1 MVMRKKWD
9 EQTKL
14 QLGRLIRNQ
23 LDMHVKLN
31 DAVDRAAEIL
41 QAPRSTCMNYW
52 QKELKDLDYSQPI
65 LSLKSRRKDSQAA
78 QVVQV
83 NDREEERARADAYEM
98 MLNRL
103 SERLMASE
111 ERFRELYQQTSALYN
126 EHLSL
131 TRELSAMLARRDAA
145 AAAQQSPQPIRA
157 GGTLE
162 ISELAVGDI
171 VCIHHH
177 IWHDN
182 YYITSID
189 QDTVN
194 GYKLNKNLRIRRK
207 SKEKMIPPDL
217 LVYGKIIRRDVK
229 MEDIASD

>member
-1 MVMRKKWD
+1 MRKRWD
-9 EQTKL
+9 EETKL

-65 LSLKSRRKDSQAA
+65 LSLKSRRKNSQAA
-78 QVVQV
+78 SAINVMHH
-83 NDREEERARADAYEM
+83 EEGKARADAYEM

-103 SERLMASE
+103 SERLLENEA
-111 ERFRELYQQTSALYN
+111 RFREFYQQASALYN
-126 EHLSL
+126 EHIAL
-131 TRELSAMLARRDAA
+131 TRELSAMLAKKDAL
-145 AAAQQSPQPIRA
+145 AAAQQNTQPIRA
-157 GGTLE
+157 GGTLD

-189 QDTVN
+189 QETVS

-207 SKEKMIPPDL
+207 SKEKIIPPDL
-217 LVYGKIIRRDVK
+217 LVYGKIVRRDVK
-229 MEDIASD
+229 MEDIAAE

>member
-1 MVMRKKWD
+1 LRKKWD

-65 LSLKSRRKDSQAA
+65 LTLKSRRKNGQTENALHVIQQD
-78 QVVQV
+78 
-83 NDREEERARADAYEM
+83 DGRAKADAYEM

-103 SERLMASE
+103 SERLIANE
-111 ERFRELYQQTSALYN
+111 ERFREFYQQASVLYN
-126 EHLSL
+126 EHIAL
-131 TRELSAMLARRDAA
+131 TRELSAILARKDAV
-145 AAAQQSPQPIRA
+145 AAAQQSSTPIRA
-157 GGTLE
+157 GGTLD
-162 ISELAVGDI
+162 IAELAVGDI

-182 YYITSID
+182 YYITSI
-189 QDTVN
+189 QEDTVN

-207 SKEKMIPPDL
+207 SKEKVIPPDL
-217 LVYGKIIRRDVK
+217 LVYGKIVRREVK
-229 MEDIASD
+229 LEDIAAE

>member
-1 MVMRKKWD
+1 LRKKWD

-65 LSLKSRRKDSQAA
+65 LTLKSRRKNSQTENAL
-78 QVVQV
+78 QVIQP
-83 NDREEERARADAYEM
+83 DDGKARADAYEM
-98 MLNRL
+98 LLNRL
-103 SERLMASE
+103 SERLIANE
-111 ERFRELYQQTSALYN
+111 ERFREFYQQASVLYN
-126 EHLSL
+126 EHIAL
-131 TRELSAMLARRDAA
+131 TRELSAILARKDAV
-145 AAAQQSPQPIRA
+145 AAAQQNATPIRA
-157 GGTLE
+157 GGTLD
-162 ISELAVGDI
+162 IAELAVGDI

-182 YYITSID
+182 YYITSI
-189 QDTVN
+189 QEDTVN

-207 SKEKMIPPDL
+207 SKEKVIPPDL
-217 LVYGKIIRRDVK
+217 LVYGKIVRREVK
-229 MEDIASD
+229 LEDIAAE

>member
-1 MVMRKKWD
+1 MRKKWD

-65 LSLKSRRKDSQAA
+65 LTLKSRRKNSQTENAL
-78 QVVQV
+78 QVIQP
-83 NDREEERARADAYEM
+83 DDGKARADAYEM
-98 MLNRL
+98 LLNRL
-103 SERLMASE
+103 SERLIANE
-111 ERFRELYQQTSALYN
+111 ARFREFYQQASVLYN
-126 EHLSL
+126 EHIAL
-131 TRELSAMLARRDAA
+131 TRELSAILARKDAV
-145 AAAQQSPQPIRA
+145 AAAQQNATPIRA
-157 GGTLE
+157 GGTLD
-162 ISELAVGDI
+162 IAELAVGDI

-182 YYITSID
+182 YYITSI
-189 QDTVN
+189 QEDTVN

-207 SKEKMIPPDL
+207 SKEKVIPPDL
-217 LVYGKIIRRDVK
+217 LVYGKIVRREVK
-229 MEDIASD
+229 LEDIAAE

>member
-1 MVMRKKWD
+1 MRKRWD
-9 EQTKL
+9 EETKL

-65 LSLKSRRKDSQAA
+65 LSLKSRRKNSQAA
-78 QVVQV
+78 SAINVMHH
-83 NDREEERARADAYEM
+83 EEGKARADAYEM

-103 SERLMASE
+103 SERLLENEA
-111 ERFRELYQQTSALYN
+111 RFRVFYQQASALYN
-126 EHLSL
+126 EHIAL
-131 TRELSAMLARRDAA
+131 TRELSAMLAKKDAL
-145 AAAQQSPQPIRA
+145 AAAQQNTQPIRA
-157 GGTLE
+157 GGTLD

-189 QDTVN
+189 QETVS

-207 SKEKMIPPDL
+207 SKEKIIPPDL
-217 LVYGKIIRRDVK
+217 LVYGKIVRRDVK
-229 MEDIASD
+229 MEDIAAE